1 MAGDY
6 GNSFNQG
13 TPYNNQFSENMFNFW
28 QYIDYYCAWH
38 GAAVAGTP
46 LNIWDGYNEEQY
58 GGDGW
63 KLGRNFEFGSI
74 NMPNPAYTNAAHKN
88 GVLSMGCV
96 YFDPNNRP
104 GQPLTPLLEQDENG
118 SFIIAEKLIEYANW
132 YGFDG
137 YFFNQEEAISADEV
151 PLYKKF
157 IQQCRE
163 GGLYCQMYDSLNNNG
178 SINAWTSTLDADTWD
193 LVEDDEI
200 GSVNDSVFIS

>member
-1 MAGDY
+1 
-6 GNSFNQG
+6 
-13 TPYNNQFSENMFNFW
+13 MFNFW

-118 SFIIAEKLIEYANW
+118 SFIIAEKLLNTQTGMASTATSSIRKKPFPQTRFRFTRNL
-132 YGFDG
+132 FS
-137 YFFNQEEAISADEV
+137 SAV
-151 PLYKKF
+151 
-157 IQQCRE
+157 R
-163 GGLYCQMYDSLNNNG
+163 
-178 SINAWTSTLDADTWD
+178 AVSTARCTTR
-193 LVEDDEI
+193 
-200 GSVNDSVFIS
+200 